1 LVLAVLA
8 VRLIVQAPAL
18 WVQTLCLVIL
28 QRLAVVEAAQGME
41 VMLVLAV
48 LAEAVVLVALF
59 QLGVLGLLVKE
70 IMVLQIQA
78 LAPDTVVAEA
88 VAQVLWD

>member
-78 LAPDTVVAEA
+78 LAPDTVVAVEA
-88 VAQVLWD
+88 AQVLWD

>member
-1 LVLAVLA
+1 
-8 VRLIVQAPAL
+8 
-18 WVQTLCLVIL
+18 
-28 QRLAVVEAAQGME
+28 ME